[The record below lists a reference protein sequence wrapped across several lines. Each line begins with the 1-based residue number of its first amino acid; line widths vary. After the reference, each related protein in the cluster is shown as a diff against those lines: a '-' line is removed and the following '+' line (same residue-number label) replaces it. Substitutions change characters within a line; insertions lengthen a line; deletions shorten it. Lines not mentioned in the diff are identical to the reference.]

1 MSEPIDDNSARKQG
15 TRQSVLCQQDTL
27 KCALRCPH
35 SYVDQRPGDDPPAQ
49 RDRWVAHQEHNP
61 STKVR
66 SKETSELIGV
76 YYPST
81 IRLAILNR
89 IVMKDRQNA
98 EYGEVRFQNRIW
110 NGKHQVQWPI
120 SRPAVLSSRSIITN
134 VCFSYFRLGRDG
146 ISIWKQGRLK
156 NTSFDDSMD
165 LLINRTGTSKRM

>member
-15 TRQSVLCQQDTL
+15 SRQSVLCQQDALKWRATSSTL
-27 KCALRCPH
+27 ARR
-35 SYVDQRPGDDPPAQ
+35 STTRRRPTSTTRSMGSSPGTY
-49 RDRWVAHQEHNP
+49 P
-61 STKVR
+61 SIKVR
-66 SKETSELIGV
+66 SEETSELIGV

-98 EYGEVRFQNRIW
+98 EYGEVRFQNRTW

-120 SRPAVLSSRSIITN
+120 PRPAVLSSRSIITN

-156 NTSFDDSMD
+156 NTSSDDSMD